1 MGKWP
6 TGWKSALSEFFSCL
20 LLLLSITVLQI
31 LSPYCC
37 SVFHSWQI
45 KSWEKKKLCRVL
57 SVFIRQYIYFFTD
70 SLVLFLIVHSWAERF
85 EVLLMFLFCQCFVGI
100 STKLQLVLIWPDRP
114 DAKNFHRNSRL
125 KFRSTPLL
133 CSRGINY
140 AWICQLQWVSKHCPI
155 QSSILSTS
163 LWAHILHFIC
173 QYVSKRAFI
182 LFCCGYYRSWKLHHS
197 SRITR
202 QIHSL

>member
-1 MGKWP
+1 M
-6 TGWKSALSEFFSCL
+6 
-20 LLLLSITVLQI
+20 
-31 LSPYCC
+31 
-37 SVFHSWQI
+37 
-45 KSWEKKKLCRVL
+45 L

-125 KFRSTPLL
+125 KFRSAPLL

-163 LWAHILHFIC
+163 LWAHILHFFC